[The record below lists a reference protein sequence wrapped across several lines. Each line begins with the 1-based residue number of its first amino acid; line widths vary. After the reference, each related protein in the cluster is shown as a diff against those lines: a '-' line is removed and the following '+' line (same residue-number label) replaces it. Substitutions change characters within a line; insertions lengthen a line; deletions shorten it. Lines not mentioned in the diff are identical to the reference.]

1 MTRIRTLL
9 AAAAGLLAATAVMT
23 DAKPASAD
31 TCYDRYGRPYACYS
45 YYDRR
50 PARYYYSPPPRY
62 YYPPPPPPRYYYPP
76 PRPGFSFY
84 FSN

>member
-9 AAAAGLLAATAVMT
+9 AAAAGVIAATAVT
-23 DAKPASAD
+23 TVAKPASAD
-31 TCYDRYGRPYACYS
+31 TCYDRYGRPYACY
-45 YYDRR
+45 YYDR
-50 PARYYYSPPPRY
+50 PARYYAPPPPRY
-62 YYPPPPPPRYYYPP
+62 YYPPPPRYYYPP